1 MKRDRGGG
9 GARPSASDVFE
20 ALVPICHKWKF
31 IGIALRLDT
40 TFLGRVGSLYSSQP
54 EEALLKVVEEW
65 LLSSPS
71 WEQLLKALCSRTVG
85 ENRLAGEI
93 EETYRQQRASEHG
106 EAGAQLQHGVLT
118 VELYYNIG

>member
-1 MKRDRGGG
+1 M
-9 GARPSASDVFE
+9 FE

-40 TFLGRVGSLYSSQP
+40 TFLGRVGSLYPSQP

-65 LLSSPS
+65 LLSSAAPPS

-93 EETYRQQRASEHG
+93 EETCCQQPQRASE
-106 EAGAQLQHGVLT
+106 AGLQMQHGVLT
-118 VELYYNIG
+118 HIVLLYSLHLIL